1 MFYKGVNGRSQLTI
15 NGFKGLSS
23 GKVGEKP
30 LRYFLWFTVMCLL
43 ITSPGMAAIKD
54 AESASHGTDASQY
67 QIVDTY
73 KFTGYEL
80 VQINLP
86 VLSHYSYLLIS
97 NGETVIVDPGRDVQ
111 FYCDLIKEKSLS
123 VSGVF
128 LTHSHADFVA
138 GHTELV
144 NVFNCPIYQ
153 SAKSV
158 AKYKIEAIADGTT
171 LQIGK
176 AFVGFLDTPGH
187 VLDGTSATV
196 GPAKDSPEL
205 ILTGDFL
212 FVGGVGRPDL
222 VAGTTP
228 SALAGM
234 LFDAWAEK
242 VSKLPDSVKVFP
254 AHGAGSLCGVHLKDQ
269 PFSTIGEERTS
280 NPTLQHKN
288 KSEFITAVLSELQEP
303 PQYFGH
309 NAAMNRDGPP
319 LVNWQEP
326 VSTVAPDVALT
337 DSSRYY
343 LVDLRDS
350 KSFAAGHVPNS
361 VNIALRGRFESWTGI
376 MVPWGSNIVVCGSA
390 DDLKEAAERLHRIGY
405 TTKVLIFDG
414 WVKAGLQLLTNKLV
428 SPREL
433 YDQMQSN
440 TSPIIVDVR
449 LPSEWMG
456 LRIGTV
462 LNLPLNKLSELSA
475 KLDVSQSV
483 VAVCNSAYRSSMAI
497 GILERKGFKK
507 ATSLE
512 GGSEAWI
519 EAGLPV
525 YGYEKGGSAAA
536 SAQIRKMIPLPER
549 ICAREL
555 KRLMMDLPGTFQIV
569 DIRPAEMFA
578 DYSIPNSQNVDIAE
592 LASNP
597 SFLVGTTPLIIVD
610 RDGSYAMALGGIVS
624 QKTQRPIKVLY
635 EGLESYWMGSDLGGM
650 SMPTGTPS
658 EIRTT
663 PAGSSAPPAAPS
675 GPQPVTKKK
684 SAGC

>member
-1 MFYKGVNGRSQLTI
+1 MKDNV
-15 NGFKGLSS
+15 
-23 GKVGEKP
+23 
-30 LRYFLWFTVMCLL
+30 YFWCLAQIAL
-43 ITSPGMAAIKD
+43 ACLVASPGTAATKD

-73 KFTGYEL
+73 KFTRYEL

-86 VLSHYSYLLIS
+86 VLSHYSYLLTSDGKTLI
-97 NGETVIVDPGRDVQ
+97 IDPGRDVQ
-111 FYCDLIKEKSLS
+111 FYSDLIRQKNLS
-123 VSGVF
+123 VAGVF

-138 GHTELV
+138 GHMELV
-144 NVFNCPIYQ
+144 KLFNCPIYQ
-153 SAKSV
+153 SAKSG
-158 AKYKIEAIADGTT
+158 AKYRIEPIADGTT
-171 LQIGK
+171 LQ
-176 AFVGFLDTPGH
+176 VGGAVVEFIDTPGH

-196 GPAKDSPEL
+196 GPTKDSPEL

-222 VAGTTP
+222 VAGTTS

-234 LFDAWAEK
+234 LFDAWADK
-242 VSKLPDSVKVFP
+242 VSKLPDGVKVFP
-254 AHGAGSLCGVHLKDQ
+254 AHGAGSLCGAHLKDQ

-288 KSEFITAVLSELQEP
+288 RSEFITAVLSELQEP

-309 NAAMNRDGPP
+309 NAAMNREGPP
-319 LVNWQEP
+319 LVNWQQP
-326 VSTVAPDVALT
+326 LSTVTPDAGLT
-337 DSSRYY
+337 DSADHY

-350 KSFAAGHVPNS
+350 KSFAAGHIPNS
-361 VNIALRGRFESWTGI
+361 VNIGLRGRFETWTGI
-376 MVPWGSNIVVCGSA
+376 MVPWGSNMVVCGTV
-390 DDLKEAAERLHRIGY
+390 DDLKEAAHRLHRIGY
-405 TTKVLIFDG
+405 TTKALAFDE
-414 WVKAGLQLLTNKLV
+414 WVKAGMGLLSNKLV
-428 SPREL
+428 SPKEL
-433 YDQMQSN
+433 HDQMQSN

-449 LPSEWMG
+449 LPNEWMG

-462 LNLPLNKLSELSA
+462 LNLPLNKLSEMSA
-475 KLDVSQSV
+475 KLDAAQPV

-497 GILERKGFKK
+497 GILERKGFRN

-525 YGYEKGGSAAA
+525 YGSEKGGTAAA
-536 SAQIRKMIPLPER
+536 SAQIRQMIPLPER
-549 ICAREL
+549 ICSREL
-555 KRLMMDLPGTFQIV
+555 KRLMMDLPGTFQIL
-569 DIRPAEMFA
+569 DIRPAEMFG
-578 DYSIPNSQNVDIAE
+578 DYSLPNSQNVDIAE

-610 RDGSYAMALGGIVS
+610 RDGSYAMALGGILS

-635 EGLESYWMGSDLGGM
+635 EGLESYWMESDFGGT
-650 SMPTGTPS
+650 SMPMGTIPQ
-658 EIRTT
+658 IRTAPPGLS
-663 PAGSSAPPAAPS
+663 PAPAAPS
-675 GPQPVTKKK
+675 GTQPVTRKK

>member
-1 MFYKGVNGRSQLTI
+1 MESKH
-15 NGFKGLSS
+15 KS
-23 GKVGEKP
+23 GYLVW
-30 LRYFLWFTVMCLL
+30 LAFICLL
-43 ITSPGMAAIKD
+43 IASSGIAAIKD

-97 NGETVIVDPGRDVQ
+97 DGRALIVDPGRDVQ
-111 FYCDLIKEKSLS
+111 FYSDLIREKNLS
-123 VSGVF
+123 VAGVF

-138 GHTELV
+138 GHMELV
-144 NVFNCPIYQ
+144 KLFDCPIYQ
-153 SAKSV
+153 SAKSG
-158 AKYKIEAIADGTT
+158 AKYKIEPIADGTT
-171 LQIGK
+171 LQVGK
-176 AFVGFLDTPGH
+176 ASVGFLDTPGH

-205 ILTGDFL
+205 FLTGDFL

-222 VAGTTP
+222 VAGTTS

-234 LFDAWAEK
+234 LFDAWAGK
-242 VSKLPDSVKVFP
+242 VSKLPDGVKVFP
-254 AHGAGSLCGVHLKDQ
+254 AHGAGSLCGAHLKDQ

-288 KSEFITAVLSELQEP
+288 RSEFITAVLSELQEP

-319 LVNWQEP
+319 LVNWQQP
-326 VSTVAPDVALT
+326 VSMVTPDATLT
-337 DSSRYY
+337 DSSKYY
-343 LVDLRDS
+343 MVDLRDS
-350 KSFAAGHVPNS
+350 KSFAAGHIPNS
-361 VNIALRGRFESWTGI
+361 VNIALRGRFETWTGI
-376 MVPWGSNIVVCGSA
+376 MVPWGSNMVVCGTA
-390 DDLKEAAERLHRIGY
+390 DELKGAAHRLHRIGY
-405 TTKVLIFDG
+405 TTQGLVFDEWG
-414 WVKAGLQLLTNKLV
+414 KAGMQLLTNKLV
-428 SPREL
+428 SPKEL
-433 YDQMQSN
+433 YDRMQSN

-449 LPSEWMG
+449 LPNEWMG

-475 KLDVSQSV
+475 KLDVSQPI

-497 GILERKGFKK
+497 GILERKGFRN

-525 YGYEKGGSAAA
+525 YGSEKGGAAA
-536 SAQIRKMIPLPER
+536 SAPIRKMIPLPER

-597 SFLVGTTPLIIVD
+597 SYLVGTTILIIVD
-610 RDGSYAMALGGIVS
+610 RDGSYAMALGGILS

-635 EGLESYWMGSDLGGM
+635 EGLESYWMESDLGGTPI
-650 SMPTGTPS
+650 PTGTTPQ
-658 EIRTT
+658 IRTAP
-663 PAGSSAPPAAPS
+663 PASSPLPAAPS
-675 GPQPVTKKK
+675 GTQPVTKKK

>member
-1 MFYKGVNGRSQLTI
+1 MNKHSI
-15 NGFKGLSS
+15 NSLVWLLFICLFITNS
-23 GKVGEKP
+23 GE
-30 LRYFLWFTVMCLL
+30 
-43 ITSPGMAAIKD
+43 AAIKD

-73 KFTGYEL
+73 KFNGYEL

-86 VLSHYSYLLIS
+86 VLSHYSYILIS
-97 NGETVIVDPGRDVQ
+97 EGKSLIVDPGRDVQ
-111 FYCDLIKEKSLS
+111 FYVDLIKEKNLS
-123 VSGVF
+123 VDGIF

-144 NVFNCPIYQ
+144 KLYNCPIYQ
-153 SAKSV
+153 SAKSG
-158 AKYKIEAIADGTT
+158 AEYKIEPIADGSN

-176 AFVGFLDTPGH
+176 AYIQFIDTPGH
-187 VLDGTSATV
+187 VLDGTSAII
-196 GPAKDSPEL
+196 GPTKDLPEL

-222 VAGTTP
+222 VTGTTS

-234 LFDAWAEK
+234 LFDTWVEK

-254 AHGAGSLCGVHLKDQ
+254 AHGAGSLCGAHLKDQ

-288 KSEFITAVLSELQEP
+288 RSEFITAVLSELQEP

-309 NAAMNRDGPP
+309 NAAMNRTGPP
-319 LVNWQEP
+319 LVNWDET
-326 VSTVAPDVALT
+326 VSILKPEASLT
-337 DSSRYY
+337 DFSKNYII
-343 LVDLRDS
+343 DLRDS
-350 KSFAAGHVPNS
+350 SLFAAGHILNS
-361 VNIALRGRFESWTGI
+361 VNIALRGRFETWTGI
-376 MVPWGSNIVVCGSA
+376 MVPWGSNTIVCGTT
-390 DDLKEAAERLHRIGY
+390 DEIKEAAHRLHRIGY
-405 TTKVLIFDG
+405 TAKGLVFDE
-414 WVKAGLQLLTNKLV
+414 WAKADMQLLKNKLI

-433 YDQMQSN
+433 YDQMQAN
-440 TSPIIVDVR
+440 TNPIIVDVR

-462 LNLPLNKLSELSA
+462 LNLPLNKLSELSN
-475 KLDVSQSV
+475 KLDVSQPV

-497 GILERKGFKK
+497 GILERRGMKN

-519 EAGLPV
+519 EAGFPV
-525 YGYEKGGSAAA
+525 YGSEQAGA
-536 SAQIRKMIPLPER
+536 SASTQIRKMIALPER

-569 DIRPAEMFA
+569 DIRPKEMFD
-578 DYSIPNSQNVDIAE
+578 DYSIPGSQNVDIVE
-592 LASNP
+592 IVSNP
-597 SFLVGTTPLIIVD
+597 SYLVETSPLIIVD
-610 RDGSYAMALGGIVS
+610 RDGSYAMAIGGILS
-624 QKTQRPIKVLY
+624 QKTSRPIKVLY
-635 EGLESYWMGSDLGGM
+635 EGLESYWMESDF
-650 SMPTGTPS
+650 SGTSVPMNA
-658 EIRTT
+658 TT
-663 PAGSSAPPAAPS
+663 PQIQISPPASSSTPAAPS
-675 GPQPVTKKK
+675 VTQPVTKKK

>member
-1 MFYKGVNGRSQLTI
+1 MEIKHNSGYLVWLTLI
-15 NGFKGLSS
+15 
-23 GKVGEKP
+23 
-30 LRYFLWFTVMCLL
+30 CLL
-43 ITSPGMAAIKD
+43 ITSSGVAAIKD

-80 VQINLP
+80 LQINLP

-97 NGETVIVDPGRDVQ
+97 DGKTLIVDPGRDVQ
-111 FYCDLIKEKSLS
+111 YYSELIKEKNLS
-123 VSGVF
+123 VAGVF

-138 GHTELV
+138 GHMELV
-144 NVFNCPIYQ
+144 KLFNCPIYQ
-153 SAKSV
+153 SAKSE
-158 AKYKIEAIADGTT
+158 AKYKIEPIVDGTI
-171 LQIGK
+171 LQVGK
-176 AFVGFLDTPGH
+176 AYITFMDTPGH

-196 GPAKDSPEL
+196 GSAKDSPEL
-205 ILTGDFL
+205 ILTGDYL

-222 VAGTTP
+222 VAGTTS

-234 LFDAWAEK
+234 IFDIWAEK

-254 AHGAGSLCGVHLKDQ
+254 AHGAGSLCGAHLKDQ

-288 KSEFITAVLSELQEP
+288 RSEFITAVLSELQEP

-309 NAAMNRDGPP
+309 NAAMNRNGPP
-319 LVNWQEP
+319 LVNWQQP
-326 VSTVAPDVALT
+326 IPMVAPDAALT
-337 DSSRYY
+337 DSSKYY
-343 LVDLRDS
+343 MVDLRDS
-350 KSFAAGHVPNS
+350 KSFSAGHIPNS
-361 VNIALRGRFESWTGI
+361 VNIALRGRFETWTGI
-376 MVPWGSNIVVCGSA
+376 MVPWGSNMVVCGTS
-390 DDLKEAAERLHRIGY
+390 DELTEAAHRLHRIGY
-405 TTKVLIFDG
+405 TTQGFVFNE
-414 WVKAGLQLLTNKLV
+414 WSKAGMQLLTNKLI
-428 SPREL
+428 SPKEL
-433 YDQMQSN
+433 YEQMQSN
-440 TSPIIVDVR
+440 TGPIIVDVR
-449 LPSEWMG
+449 LPNEWMG

-462 LNLPLNKLSELSA
+462 LNLPLNKLSELSI
-475 KLDVSQSV
+475 KLDVSQPV

-497 GILERKGFKK
+497 GILERKGFKD

-525 YGYEKGGSAAA
+525 YGSEKGGAAT
-536 SAQIRKMIPLPER
+536 STQIRKMIPLPER

-578 DYSIPNSQNVDIAE
+578 DYSIPGSQNVDIGE

-597 SFLVGTTPLIIVD
+597 SYLVGTTPLIIVD
-610 RDGSYAMALGGIVS
+610 RDGSYAMALGGILS

-635 EGLESYWMGSDLGGM
+635 EGLESYWMESDFGGIP
-650 SMPTGTPS
+650 MPTGTTPQ
-658 EIRTT
+658 IRT
-663 PAGSSAPPAAPS
+663 APPASSPMPVIPPAT
-675 GPQPVTKKK
+675 QPVTKKK

>member
-1 MFYKGVNGRSQLTI
+1 M
-15 NGFKGLSS
+15 
-23 GKVGEKP
+23 
-30 LRYFLWFTVMCLL
+30 
-43 ITSPGMAAIKD
+43 
-54 AESASHGTDASQY
+54 
-67 QIVDTY
+67 
-73 KFTGYEL
+73 
-80 VQINLP
+80 
-86 VLSHYSYLLIS
+86 
-97 NGETVIVDPGRDVQ
+97 Q
-111 FYCDLIKEKSLS
+111 FYSELLQKRNLS
-123 VSGVF
+123 VAGVF

-138 GHTELV
+138 GHTELIKL
-144 NVFNCPIYQ
+144 FDCPIYQ
-153 SAKSV
+153 SSKSG
-158 AKYKIEAIADGTT
+158 AKYKIEPIADGST
-171 LQIGK
+171 LQVGR
-176 AFVGFLDTPGH
+176 AFIRFLDTPGH

-196 GPAKDSPEL
+196 GPTQNAPEL

-222 VAGTTP
+222 VAGTTS

-234 LFDAWAEK
+234 LFDAWADS
-242 VSKLPDSVKVFP
+242 VSKLPDGVRVFP
-254 AHGAGSLCGVHLKDQ
+254 AHGAGSLCGAHLKDK
-269 PFSTIGEERTS
+269 PFSTIGEERAS
-280 NPTLQHKN
+280 NPTLQHRN
-288 KSEFITAVLSELQEP
+288 RSEFITAVLSELQEP

-309 NAAMNRDGPP
+309 DAAMNREGPP
-319 LVNWQEP
+319 LVNWQQP
-326 VSTVAPDVALT
+326 LSTVAPDAALI
-337 DSSRYY
+337 DSSKHY

-350 KSFAAGHVPNS
+350 KSFAAGHIPNS
-361 VNIALRGRFESWTGI
+361 VNIALRGRFETWTGI
-376 MVPWGSNIVVCGSA
+376 MVPWGSNVVVCGSL
-390 DDLKEAAERLHRIGY
+390 DDLKEAAHRLHRIGY
-405 TTKVLIFDG
+405 TTKALVFDE
-414 WVKAGLQLLTNKLV
+414 WAKAGMQLLTNKLV
-428 SPREL
+428 SPKEL
-433 YDQMQSN
+433 YEQMQSN

-449 LPSEWMG
+449 LPNEWMG

-475 KLDVSQSV
+475 KLDPSHPV

-497 GILERKGFKK
+497 GILERNEFKN

-525 YGYEKGGSAAA
+525 YGSEQGGSGTA

-578 DYSIPNSQNVDIAE
+578 DYSLPDSQNVDIVE

-610 RDGSYAMALGGIVS
+610 RDGSYAMALGGILS

-635 EGLESYWMGSDLGGM
+635 EGLESYWMESDFGGM
-650 SMPTGTPS
+650 SIPTGTAPQ
-658 EIRTT
+658 IRTA
-663 PAGSSAPPAAPS
+663 PPGSSPLPAAPS
-675 GPQPVTKKK
+675 GTQPVTKKK

>member
-1 MFYKGVNGRSQLTI
+1 MEIKYN
-15 NGFKGLSS
+15 S
-23 GKVGEKP
+23 GYLVW
-30 LRYFLWFTVMCLL
+30 LAFICLL
-43 ITSPGMAAIKD
+43 ITSSGVAAIKD

-97 NGETVIVDPGRDVQ
+97 DGKTLIVDPGRDVQ
-111 FYCDLIKEKSLS
+111 FYSDLIREKNLS
-123 VSGVF
+123 VAGVF

-138 GHTELV
+138 GHMELV
-144 NVFNCPIYQ
+144 KLFDCPIYQ
-153 SAKSV
+153 SAKSG
-158 AKYKIEAIADGTT
+158 AKYKIEPIADGTT
-171 LQIGK
+171 LQVGK
-176 AFVGFLDTPGH
+176 ASVGFLDTPGH

-196 GPAKDSPEL
+196 GPGKNSPEL

-222 VAGTTP
+222 VAGTTS

-254 AHGAGSLCGVHLKDQ
+254 AHGAGSLCGAHLKDQ
-269 PFSTIGEERTS
+269 PSSTIGEERTS

-288 KSEFITAVLSELQEP
+288 RSEFITAVLSELQEP

-319 LVNWQEP
+319 LVNWQQS
-326 VSTVAPDVALT
+326 VSMVTPDAALT
-337 DSSRYY
+337 DSSKYY
-343 LVDLRDS
+343 MVDLRDS
-350 KSFAAGHVPNS
+350 KSFAAGHIPNS
-361 VNIALRGRFESWTGI
+361 VNIALRGRFETWTGI
-376 MVPWGSNIVVCGSA
+376 MVPWGSNMVVCGTA
-390 DDLKEAAERLHRIGY
+390 DDLKEAAHRLHRIGY
-405 TTKVLIFDG
+405 NTQALVFDE
-414 WVKAGLQLLTNKLV
+414 WVKAGMQLLTNKLV
-428 SPREL
+428 SPKEL
-433 YDQMQSN
+433 YDRMQSN

-449 LPSEWMG
+449 LPNEWMG

-475 KLDVSQSV
+475 KLDVSQPV

-497 GILERKGFKK
+497 GILERKGFRN

-525 YGYEKGGSAAA
+525 YGSEKGGAAAA
-536 SAQIRKMIPLPER
+536 SPLVRKMIPLPER

-578 DYSIPNSQNVDIAE
+578 DYSLPNSQNVDIAE

-597 SFLVGTTPLIIVD
+597 SYLVGTTPLIIVD
-610 RDGSYAMALGGIVS
+610 RDGSYAMAMGGILS

-635 EGLESYWMGSDLGGM
+635 EGLESYWMGSDFGGM
-650 SMPTGTPS
+650 SMPTGTTPQ
-658 EIRTT
+658 IRTAP
-663 PAGSSAPPAAPS
+663 PASSPLPAAPS
-675 GPQPVTKKK
+675 GTQPVTKKK

>member
-1 MFYKGVNGRSQLTI
+1 MERKCNIRRLALLAVVF
-15 NGFKGLSS
+15 
-23 GKVGEKP
+23 
-30 LRYFLWFTVMCLL
+30 LL
-43 ITSPGMAAIKD
+43 ITSPGGAAIKD

-97 NGETVIVDPGRDVQ
+97 DGKTLIVDPGRDVQ
-111 FYCDLIKEKSLS
+111 FYADLIKEKNLS
-123 VSGVF
+123 VAGVF

-138 GHTELV
+138 GHRELV
-144 NVFNCPIYQ
+144 KLFNCPIYQ
-153 SAKSV
+153 SSKSG
-158 AKYKIEAIADGTT
+158 AKYKIEPIADGTT
-171 LQIGK
+171 LQVGK
-176 AFVGFLDTPGH
+176 ALVGFIDTPGH

-222 VAGTTP
+222 VAGTTS

-234 LFDAWAEK
+234 LFDAWTEK
-242 VSKLPDSVKVFP
+242 VSKLPDGVKIFP
-254 AHGAGSLCGVHLKDQ
+254 AHGAGSLCGAHLKDQ

-288 KSEFITAVLSELQEP
+288 RSEFITAILSELQEP

-309 NAAMNRDGPP
+309 DAAMNRDGPP

-326 VSTVAPDVALT
+326 VSTVAPDAALT
-337 DSSRYY
+337 DSSKYY

-350 KSFAAGHVPNS
+350 KSFASGHIPNS
-361 VNIALRGRFESWTGI
+361 VNIGLRGRFETWTGI
-376 MVPWGSNIVVCGSA
+376 MVPWGSNMVVCGSA
-390 DDLKEAAERLHRIGY
+390 DDLKEAAHRLHRIGY
-405 TTKVLIFDG
+405 TTKVLAFDE
-414 WVKAGLQLLTNKLV
+414 WVKAGMQLLTNKLV
-428 SPREL
+428 SPKEL

-449 LPSEWMG
+449 LPNEWMG

-475 KLDVSQSV
+475 KLDVSQPV

-497 GILERKGFKK
+497 GILERKGFKN

-525 YGYEKGGSAAA
+525 YGSEKGGSAIA
-536 SAQIRKMIPLPER
+536 SAQTRKMIPLPER

-569 DIRPAEMFA
+569 DIRPARMFA
-578 DYSIPNSQNVDIAE
+578 DYSLPNSQNVDIAE

-610 RDGSYAMALGGIVS
+610 RDGSYAMALGGILS

-635 EGLESYWMGSDLGGM
+635 EGLESYWMQSDFSGM
-650 SMPTGTPS
+650 S
-658 EIRTT
+658 I
-663 PAGSSAPPAAPS
+663 PAGTAPQIRAPS
-675 GPQPVTKKK
+675 GSSPTLSAPSGTQPITKKK